1 MSRAHIF
8 RALYLLAII
17 TFLFG
22 LLESVDAQAAPK
34 AQLAAPQVPPMGW
47 NSWDAY
53 GLTIDEAQFRDNVK
67 VLAGMK
73 QAGWQYAVID
83 EGWYMRDPFAA
94 TTEKQQYLYDPNG
107 LLLPVEARFP
117 SSANDAGFKPLSDW
131 VHSLGLKFGIH
142 VMRGIPKE
150 VVDHNLPIAGSSFHA
165 PDAADRDATCPWN
178 DANYGV
184 ADNAAGQAYYDSMLK
199 RYADWG
205 VDYIKIDCIS
215 DHPYR
220 PTEIRQVA
228 EAIRKSGRPMVL
240 SLSPGPTNL
249 SHADEVAKYA
259 NMWRITDDHWDVWM
273 AKNKGQGSEFPFGL
287 KEEFDR
293 IAAWNKHVKP
303 GTWPDPDMLPE
314 GNLGPHPGLGEARQS
329 HYTQDEQRTEF
340 TLWAISRSPLIFGG
354 NLTKLDDFTRS
365 LMTNK
370 EVMDINQHATV
381 SGPALMPMNEGR
393 PDLQWRAWYAKSGGK
408 TYAAVFNLADEAKT
422 LDVAWL
428 SFHLADK
435 PHTAFDVWNGKQIP
449 TAKTLHVELPPH
461 GCALYRVE

>member
-1 MSRAHIF
+1 MPKMFLIRAHIF
-8 RALYLLAII
+8 CALIAVLASPLSLRAQGNTI
-17 TFLFG
+17 
-22 LLESVDAQAAPK
+22 APT
-34 AQLAAPQVPPMGW
+34 PPMGW

-67 VLAGMK
+67 VLASMK
-73 QAGWQYAVID
+73 QYGWQYAVID
-83 EGWYMRDPFAA
+83 EGWYMRDPFAD
-94 TTEKQQYLYDPNG
+94 TTEKQKYLYDPNG
-107 LLLPVEARFP
+107 LLLPVVERFP
-117 SSANDAGFKPLSDW
+117 TSANNAGFKPLSDW

-142 VMRGIPKE
+142 IVRGIPKQ
-150 VVDHNLPIAGSSFHA
+150 VVDQNLPIAGSSFHA
-165 PDAADRDATCPWN
+165 ADAADRDATCPWN

-199 RYADWG
+199 RYAEWG
-205 VDYIKIDCIS
+205 VDYIKVDCIS

-259 NMWRITDDHWDVWM
+259 QMWRITDDHWDVWM
-273 AKNKGQGSEFPFGL
+273 AKDKGQGSEFPFGL

-303 GTWPDPDMLPE
+303 GSWPDADMLPE
-314 GNLGPHPGLGEARQS
+314 GSLTPHPGWGDPRQS
-329 HYTQDEQRTEF
+329 HYTRDEQRTEF

-354 NLTKLDDFTRS
+354 NLTRLDDFTRS

-370 EVMDINQHATV
+370 EVTGLNQSSDL
-381 SGPALMPMNEGR
+381 SGENVAALSDRIAP
-393 PDLQWRAWYAKSGGK
+393 PWRAWYARLGGK
-408 TYAAVFNLADEAKT
+408 TYVAVFNLADQTKT
-422 LDVAWL
+422 VDLPW
-428 SFHLADK
+428 SGFHISDK
-435 PHTAFDVWNGKQIP
+435 PHTSFDVWNAKQIP
-449 TAKTLHVELPPH
+449 ASKALHIELPPH